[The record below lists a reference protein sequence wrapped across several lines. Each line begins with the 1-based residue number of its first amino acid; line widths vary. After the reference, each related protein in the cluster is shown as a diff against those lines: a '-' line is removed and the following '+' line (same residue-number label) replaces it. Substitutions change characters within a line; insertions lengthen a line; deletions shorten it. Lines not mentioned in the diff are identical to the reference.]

1 MQKFFLLLFTVCSI
15 TNMALAQLSNRDKTT
30 RDIIFSGSFHYGKSL
45 KHTPK
50 FQPDFPNNTI
60 AAEFN
65 VGVNVNGKQHWHHRY
80 RFPEIGGAFIYMDYG
95 NTEIFGRGMA
105 LFPYISFPVV
115 SLPRYKFQ
123 IRFGSGL
130 ALLSKTY
137 DVINNPTNNV
147 IGARLNSTTQFKF
160 INNIKLSE
168 KWSMLAALSFIHF
181 SNGNVQKPNLGIN
194 AVTGNIG
201 LQYHPNDNPRTYEA
215 DSAKPYFKRFHA
227 VVKTAIAINEGQVV
241 GGSKFPIYIA
251 MATVAKQTSR
261 FNKVQLGLEYE
272 FRGDRYAALQS
283 SIDRQSAVSR
293 MDVSRF
299 AIVAG
304 NELLFGNFGLSL
316 NAGVYVNKFE
326 SKPFILYTKNGIVYY
341 LPIQKNKPSLFMGI
355 FLKSHFAI
363 ADYFEYG
370 LGYVF

>member
-1 MQKFFLLLFTVCSI
+1 
-15 TNMALAQLSNRDKTT
+15 
-30 RDIIFSGSFHYGKSL
+30 
-45 KHTPK
+45 
-50 FQPDFPNNTI
+50 
-60 AAEFN
+60 
-65 VGVNVNGKQHWHHRY
+65 
-80 RFPEIGGAFIYMDYG
+80 
-95 NTEIFGRGMA
+95 MA

-168 KWSMLAALSFIHF
+168 KWSMLAAVSFIHF